1 MLVAKLLA
9 TTQCQRISREE
20 KKKAKKERRRKKKEE
35 ERRKGIKIGKR
46 KGVMDMCLAAI
57 IFSANIVTT
66 LSSLIDKS
74 EYDIKEV
81 KEMRRRRGE
90 VEERKRGYHCSHIS
104 SRSLLYER
112 SFDIKIRSQ
121 RSSTP
126 SGIRKT

>member
-81 KEMRRRRGE
+81 KEMKKKEGRGGGEKKRLPLLTYFKQEFVVRE
-90 VEERKRGYHCSHIS
+90 VI
-104 SRSLLYER
+104 
-112 SFDIKIRSQ
+112 
-121 RSSTP
+121 
-126 SGIRKT
+126 